1 MCHKRTSALQQIAAL
16 LDHLVS
22 SRKEVARQGQVNR
35 GAMGT
40 GERINPG
47 SILVGR
53 QWELC
58 CAWVNQIEI
67 TVKEPDEIGHAVADL
82 VRRIRSQ

>member
-1 MCHKRTSALQQIAAL
+1 
-16 LDHLVS
+16 
-22 SRKEVARQGQVNR
+22 
-35 GAMGT
+35 MGT

-47 SILVGR
+47 SILVVR